1 MTEFQEIYAPARP
14 GPAPPSLPPS
24 SIPNG
29 RIVASQGISHEGWR
43 GCVFAG
49 IYAEDSGEYG
59 LHGDPQESSEM
70 LS

>member
-1 MTEFQEIYAPARP
+1 MTEFQGIYAPARP
-14 GPAPPSLPPS
+14 GLSFIAAVFD
-24 SIPNG
+24 PNG
-29 RIVASQGISHEGWR
+29 RVVASQGISGEGWR

-59 LHGDPQESSEM
+59 LHGDPQESSET